1 MVLTPSCV
9 SGTVSVARFSEG
21 PHLLLSAI
29 YLIREPLLVY
39 PSLSLFPFSVVAQSG
54 TERTSRDAGNKCM
67 LLRKR
72 TPFASGPLS
81 MYAWSRCS
89 NTDRPLRSFSFRT
102 DTGHGQ
108 RRARGSNACFFPFL
122 FFLFFFLLLFFTL
135 EKSERENADK
145 SVEGT
150 VIKQR
155 MPLPLIVRKVHR

>member
-1 MVLTPSCV
+1 MRFGHCV
-9 SGTVSVARFSEG
+9 GGPILGRTSFVAQCYISHSGASARISFS
-21 PHLLLSAI
+21 
-29 YLIREPLLVY
+29 
-39 PSLSLFPFSVVAQSG
+39 FPFPFLCCCPARE
-54 TERTSRDAGNKCM
+54 ERTSRDAGNKCM

-122 FFLFFFLLLFFTL
+122 SFLFFSFLLFFTL

-150 VIKQR
+150 AIKQR